1 LSDPDLAPVNES
13 RAALGGDFIVPAL
26 ACGLAA
32 YYFGS
37 TVDLV
42 WEAKATGL
50 VVGGVLVALCAAHV
64 VRLGVRIATGTAS
77 LGLGDLV
84 ANHRFNRQRL
94 ALIALVA
101 LFVTAIH
108 WVGTTFGLLLLLIG
122 AMLVTGVRSVRA
134 LLGVAL
140 TTTAVVYGLLIRLL
154 DSRLP
159 RGPIENLL
167 GALWGGG

>member
-1 LSDPDLAPVNES
+1 MSDPEVAPE
-13 RAALGGDFIVPAL
+13 RAALGGDFIVPVL

-32 YYFGS
+32 YYYGS

-64 VRLGVRIATGTAS
+64 VRLGVRIATGAAS
-77 LGLGDLV
+77 LGLGDLA

-94 ALIALVA
+94 ALIVLVA
-101 LFVTAIH
+101 LFVTTIH
-108 WVGTTFGLLLLLIG
+108 WVGTTLGLLLLLIG

-159 RGPIENLL
+159 RGPVENLL